1 MQDPNIGE
9 EEETGEEGEKRE
21 FYENSEE
28 EDEDEEKLVIDENK
42 VVKPLYKMDPDHRSV
57 GCTSRR
63 EPFFWLEESQAIH
76 CMVEYAYVEDL
87 GSDPKDSGL
96 VLTVSGIMN
105 LSCMRI

>member
-1 MQDPNIGE
+1 MEDPNIGE

-28 EDEDEEKLVIDENK
+28 EDEEKLVIDENK

-57 GCTSRR
+57 GCTSRW

-76 CMVEYAYVEDL
+76 C
-87 GSDPKDSGL
+87 
-96 VLTVSGIMN
+96 
-105 LSCMRI
+105 

>member
-28 EDEDEEKLVIDENK
+28 EDEEKLVIDENK

-57 GCTSRR
+57 GGGGR
-63 EPFFWLEESQAIH
+63 
-76 CMVEYAYVEDL
+76 VEA
-87 GSDPKDSGL
+87 
-96 VLTVSGIMN
+96 
-105 LSCMRI
+105 RH